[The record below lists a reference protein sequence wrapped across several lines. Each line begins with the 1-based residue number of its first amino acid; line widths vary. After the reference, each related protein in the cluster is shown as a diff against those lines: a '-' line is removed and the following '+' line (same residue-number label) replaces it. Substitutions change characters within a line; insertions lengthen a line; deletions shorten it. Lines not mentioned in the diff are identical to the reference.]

1 MDTKDTFF
9 VTARVQKNNNKIKQ
23 KTDRESD
30 SESGSTVESESD
42 EEKCARCQQL
52 LNKITMSEKLSNADS
67 QLQNELKRQV
77 QSLQSIR
84 DMQKQTIVELQ
95 QEERVLAEEKRQL
108 AEANFQLTTEVNI
121 LKEQTS
127 VDRTANDKK
136 EIAILRESFLKEIEN
151 LRANLEEKT
160 KEIASNEKLQQ
171 TVQEKNQQ
179 ISELQHF
186 KEAWE
191 AEKSVLELQL
201 EKYKQDFRSQQQ
213 NFNDN
218 LLQLSNEL
226 ITLENKIK
234 EKNIKINQNNGEIA
248 TLEVKLKET
257 QDRLRAQEAE
267 ITNSN
272 KKQDANVQKMT
283 DLETLLNS
291 KTKEISDL
299 KQLQTDL
306 EQQKDLLQVQLERAN
321 TRANVHLQKYT
332 ELNGEK
338 NDLEQEI
345 NTLETQ
351 LQREKEKEHTSKQQK
366 EDSKK
371 KLNDAL
377 QKNNLQKLELDN
389 FAARETENAKKLE
402 SLQRDLQLTRDQV
415 EDLEAQVKSKTDG
428 NAPDI
433 EQLQY
438 KFRVSEG
445 NVAKLQKENARLQ
458 TEKEKLEKEKAE
470 ALDAAEVTVT
480 RCADTETELHKK
492 TADLQ
497 RMTMKCNEAEA
508 QVTKMREKIA
518 ELKHIQNI
526 QNQSGAPRTGS
537 KPAKPP
543 AGQSTGKKG
552 SPGSDNSVASGGYH
566 PSGDAASSASSSDSD
581 PPAQPAKLSSSGSSS
596 NQSFDPDAD
605 SGSGDNLV
613 PSPVADGQPADSYPW
628 SSDVEESAEDRAK
641 RVKAKASN
649 DEISSAESESRAEG
663 NEGNSEFRQDHDFRP
678 IHPPGGNNSD

>member
-201 EKYKQDFRSQQQ
+201 IRI
-213 NFNDN
+213 
-218 LLQLSNEL
+218 NE
-226 ITLENKIK
+226 
-234 EKNIKINQNNGEIA
+234 NNGEIT
-248 TLEVKLKET
+248 TLEVQLKET